1 MELRTTLSQ
10 ALKSLGVAEVV
21 TDQALVEACLG
32 GDERAWNA
40 LVERYKR
47 LIFSIPVKQRIPP
60 SDAADVFQG
69 VCLDMLE
76 NLSTLRDTSKLKSW
90 LITVTARKC
99 FHWWQAQQRSAV
111 PLAEGQAE
119 AMIDENADLS
129 RLTLEVERE
138 QVIRDALE
146 KLPPRCAVLIRH
158 LFFDEPQM
166 PYARIAE
173 KIGVST
179 NTIGSTRERC
189 LEKLRAILTES
200 GIALE

>member
-1 MELRTTLSQ
+1 M
-10 ALKSLGVAEVV
+10 V

-47 LIFSIPVKQRIPP
+47 LIYSIPIKQRIPA
-60 SDAADVFQG
+60 SEAADVFQA
-69 VCLDMLE
+69 VCLDLLE
-76 NLSTLRDTSKLKSW
+76 NLSSVRDASKLKSW

-99 FHWWQAQQRSAV
+99 FHWWQAQQRSAL
-111 PLAEGQAE
+111 PLSEDQAE
-119 AMIDENADLS
+119 EMIDERADIS
-129 RLTLEVERE
+129 RLTLDVERE
-138 QVIRDALE
+138 QMIREALE

-189 LEKLRAILTES
+189 LEKLRVILAES
-200 GIALE
+200 GITLE